1 MIARA
6 AFSPRALGQTAQG
19 FTPMSGLVVAQ
30 TGFVQHGPQHLVRQV
45 VSEYTPEPE
54 PERAPEPAPAPALAA
69 PPVAM
74 AKTVILSD
82 QLRAQILA
90 EGHAKGR
97 AEALAELAPHTAALD
112 QAAFMLR
119 QMLDQISVAI
129 DAETESLAQNLG
141 QMVRSL
147 ASERAGSQIDHDPA
161 SFAARITTLA
171 QRISDGF
178 AGVMVMVN
186 PFDLEALRAAD
197 TQGALPLAQLAQAE
211 LHADPSLAR
220 GDVRLRMAGLV
231 LEDLI
236 HSATGAA

>member
-1 MIARA
+1 MTARA
-6 AFSPRALGQTAQG
+6 AFSPRSLGQTAQG
-19 FTPMSGLVVAQ
+19 FAPMSGLVVAQ

-45 VSEYTPEPE
+45 VAAYTPEPE
-54 PERAPEPAPAPALAA
+54 PAPEPVPAPPA
-69 PPVAM
+69 PPVALT
-74 AKTVILSD
+74 KTVILSD

-90 EGHAKGR
+90 EGHAQGR
-97 AEALAELAPHTAALD
+97 AEALAELAPHMAALD
-112 QAAFMLR
+112 QAALMLR

-141 QMVRSL
+141 HLVRSL

-186 PFDLEALRAAD
+186 PQDLEALRAAD
-197 TQGALPLAQLAQAE
+197 TQGALPLAQLLQAD
-211 LHADPSLAR
+211 LHADHTLAR
-220 GDVRLRMAGLV
+220 GDLRLRMAGLV

-236 HSATGAA
+236 HNTAAAA